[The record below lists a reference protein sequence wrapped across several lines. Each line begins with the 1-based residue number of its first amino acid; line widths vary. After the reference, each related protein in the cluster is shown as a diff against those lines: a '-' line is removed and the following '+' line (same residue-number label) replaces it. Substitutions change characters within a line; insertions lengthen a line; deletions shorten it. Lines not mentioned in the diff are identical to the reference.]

1 MKNYPI
7 TTPKLLLLCLTA
19 IGSSAALAQ
28 QLGTIPVPVAA
39 NPAFIQAGPSGMA
52 VQAVQTAPPAV
63 TATPVVSTA
72 PTATSPANTPAK
84 QAAQTDEKA
93 NEKANDRAKPVVANN
108 AQFVEKAAPDATPPK
123 GEVNPM
129 TGKVADIETL
139 TLTYE
144 REKLLAAIATEKQ
157 KRYAAE
163 RTANDQAMLTPPT
176 GPMKA
181 PLVGPAGANPGAPA
195 NAPAETP
202 VKPHK
207 VAKIKPVP
215 VMPAMPMLAGTMMQN
230 GERYA
235 IIEQGGDSV
244 VVKQGQTAF
253 GQTVGRISE
262 NGATLGGMMLSAQSP
277 SVMRVARNDSPI
289 GVTSGVGMQSVVG
302 SGPMPAPLSG
312 VNPALPLT
320 IPTQGQAPTNTA
332 MMQPMGIPATGAGV
346 GR

>member
-19 IGSSAALAQ
+19 IGSSTALAQ
-28 QLGTIPVPVAA
+28 QLGAIPVAVAA

-52 VQAVQTAPPAV
+52 AQAVQTASQAV
-63 TATPVVSTA
+63 TTTPVVSSTPA
-72 PTATSPANTPAK
+72 AGSPAATPAK

-93 NEKANDRAKPVVANN
+93 KPVVANN
-108 AQFVEKAAPDATPPK
+108 AQPTEKAAPDATPPK

-157 KRYAAE
+157 KRLTAE
-163 RTANDQAMLTPPT
+163 RTANDQAMPTPPS
-176 GPMKA
+176 GPIKA
-181 PLVGPAGANPGAPA
+181 PLVGPVGANPGAPA
-195 NAPAETP
+195 NAPAEIPTKP
-202 VKPHK
+202 VK
-207 VAKIKPVP
+207 VAKMKPVP

-253 GQTVGRISE
+253 GQTVGRITE
-262 NGATLGGMMLSAQSP
+262 NGATLGGMMLSAQAP
-277 SVMRVARNDSPI
+277 SVMRVARNDSQI
-289 GVTSGVGMQSVVG
+289 GATSGVGMQSVVG
-302 SGPMPAPLSG
+302 NGPMPAPLSG
-312 VNPALPLT
+312 PGVNPSLPLT

-332 MMQPMGIPATGAGV
+332 MMPQMGIPATGAGV

>member
-1 MKNYPI
+1 MKNHSI

-28 QLGTIPVPVAA
+28 QLGTIPVAVAA

-52 VQAVQTAPPAV
+52 AQAVQTAPQAV
-63 TATPVVSTA
+63 TASPVASTTPAASSPAPTPV
-72 PTATSPANTPAK
+72 K
-84 QAAQTDEKA
+84 QAIQTDEKV
-93 NEKANDRAKPVVANN
+93 NEKTNDKAKPVVASNVQP
-108 AQFVEKAAPDATPPK
+108 AEKAAPDATPPK

-144 REKLLAAIATEKQ
+144 REKLLAAIATERQ
-157 KRYAAE
+157 KRFAAE
-163 RTANDQAMLTPPT
+163 QTANDKAMPTPPT

-181 PLVGPAGANPGAPA
+181 PLVGPVGTNPGTPA
-195 NAPAETP
+195 NGQVETP
-202 VKPHK
+202 VKPVK
-207 VAKIKPVP
+207 VARIKPVP
-215 VMPAMPMLAGTMMQN
+215 VMPAMPKLAGTMMQN

-235 IIEQGGDSV
+235 IIEQSGESV

-253 GQTVGRISE
+253 GQAVGRISE
-262 NGATLGGMMLSAQSP
+262 SSVSLGGMMLSAQAP
-277 SVMRVARNDSPI
+277 SVMRVARNDIP
-289 GVTSGVGMQSVVG
+289 VGGASVGGTQSVAG
-302 SGPMPAPLSG
+302 NGPMPAPLSG
-312 VNPALPLT
+312 VNPSLPLT

-346 GR
+346 GG

>member
-1 MKNYPI
+1 MKNHPI
-7 TTPKLLLLCLTA
+7 TTPKLLLLCLAA
-19 IGSSAALAQ
+19 IGSSAASAQ
-28 QLGTIPVPVAA
+28 QLGAIPVAVAA
-39 NPAFIQAGPSGMA
+39 NPAFIQAGPSGIA
-52 VQAVQTAPPAV
+52 AQAVQTASQAV
-63 TATPVVSTA
+63 TTTPVVSSA
-72 PTATSPANTPAK
+72 PAAASPATTPAK

-93 NEKANDRAKPVVANN
+93 NDKAKPVVANN
-108 AQFVEKAAPDATPPK
+108 AQPAEKAAPDATPPK

-157 KRYAAE
+157 KRLTAE
-163 RTANDQAMLTPPT
+163 RTANDQAMPIPPS

-181 PLVGPAGANPGAPA
+181 PLVGPAGANPGAA
-195 NAPAETP
+195 SVNAQAEAP
-202 VKPHK
+202 VKPVK
-207 VAKIKPVP
+207 VARIKPVP

-235 IIEQGGDSV
+235 IIEQSGESV

-253 GQTVGRISE
+253 GQAVGRISE
-262 NGATLGGMMLSAQSP
+262 SSVSLGGMMLSAQAP
-277 SVMRVARNDSPI
+277 SVMRVARNDMPV
-289 GVTSGVGMQSVVG
+289 GGTSVGGTQSVAG
-302 SGPMPAPLSG
+302 NGPMPAPLSG
-312 VNPALPLT
+312 VNPSLPLT

-332 MMQPMGIPATGAGV
+332 MMPQMGIPATGAGV

>member
-28 QLGTIPVPVAA
+28 QLGAIPVAVAA
-39 NPAFIQAGPSGMA
+39 NPAFIQAGQSGMA
-52 VQAVQTAPPAV
+52 AQAVQTAPQAV
-63 TATPVVSTA
+63 AAAPVVSSTPA
-72 PTATSPANTPAK
+72 AVSPATTLAK

-93 NEKANDRAKPVVANN
+93 NDKAKSVIASNPQPAEKST
-108 AQFVEKAAPDATPPK
+108 PDTPPK

-157 KRYAAE
+157 KRLTAE
-163 RTANDQAMLTPPT
+163 RTANDQAMPTPPS

-181 PLVGPAGANPGAPA
+181 PLVGPAGANPGAA
-195 NAPAETP
+195 SVNAQAAAP
-202 VKPHK
+202 VKPVK
-207 VAKIKPVP
+207 VARIKPVP

-235 IIEQGGDSV
+235 IIEQSGESV

-253 GQTVGRISE
+253 GQAVGRISE
-262 NGATLGGMMLSAQSP
+262 SSVSLGGMMLSAQAP
-277 SVMRVARNDSPI
+277 SVMRVARNDMP
-289 GVTSGVGMQSVVG
+289 VGGASVGGTQSVAG
-302 SGPMPAPLSG
+302 NGPMPAPLSG
-312 VNPALPLT
+312 VNPSLPLT

-332 MMQPMGIPATGAGV
+332 MMPQMGIPATGSGV

>member
-1 MKNYPI
+1 MKNHPL

-28 QLGTIPVPVAA
+28 QLGAIPVAVAA

-52 VQAVQTAPPAV
+52 AQAIQTATQAV
-63 TATPVVSTA
+63 TATPVASTA

-93 NEKANDRAKPVVANN
+93 NEKTNDRAKPVLANN
-108 AQFVEKAAPDATPPK
+108 AQPTEKAAPDATPPK
-123 GEVNPM
+123 AEVNPM

-157 KRYAAE
+157 KRLTAE
-163 RTANDQAMLTPPT
+163 RTANDQAMPTPPS

-181 PLVGPAGANPGAPA
+181 PLVGPVGSNPGAPA
-195 NAPAETP
+195 NAPVETP
-202 VKPHK
+202 VKPVK
-207 VAKIKPVP
+207 VAKTKPVQ

-235 IIEQGGDSV
+235 IIEQSGESV

-253 GQTVGRISE
+253 GQAVGRISE
-262 NGATLGGMMLSAQSP
+262 SSVSLGGMMLSAQAP
-277 SVMRVARNDSPI
+277 SVMRVARNDMP
-289 GVTSGVGMQSVVG
+289 VGGASVGGTQSVAG
-302 SGPMPAPLSG
+302 NGPMPAPLSG
-312 VNPALPLT
+312 VNPSLPLT

-332 MMQPMGIPATGAGV
+332 MMQPMGIPATGAGI

>member
-28 QLGTIPVPVAA
+28 QLGAIPVAVAA

-52 VQAVQTAPPAV
+52 AQAVQTASLAV
-63 TATPVVSTA
+63 TATQVVSSTPA
-72 PTATSPANTPAK
+72 AASPAATPAK
-84 QAAQTDEKA
+84 QAAQTE
-93 NEKANDRAKPVVANN
+93 EKANDKAKPVVASN
-108 AQFVEKAAPDATPPK
+108 AQPAEKAAPDATPPK

-157 KRYAAE
+157 KRLTAE
-163 RTANDQAMLTPPT
+163 RTANDQAMPTPPS
-176 GPMKA
+176 GPIKA
-181 PLVGPAGANPGAPA
+181 PLVGPVGANPGAPA
-195 NAPAETP
+195 NAPAEIPAKP
-202 VKPHK
+202 VK
-207 VAKIKPVP
+207 VAKIKPAP

-235 IIEQGGDSV
+235 IIEQGGESL
-244 VVKQGQTAF
+244 VVKQGQMAF
-253 GQTVGRISE
+253 GQAVGRISE
-262 NGATLGGMMLSAQSP
+262 NSVSLGGMMLSAQAP
-277 SVMRVARNDSPI
+277 SVMRVARNDIPI
-289 GVTSGVGMQSVVG
+289 GGTSGGGMQSVAG
-302 SGPMPAPLSG
+302 NGPMPAPLSG

-332 MMQPMGIPATGAGV
+332 TMPQVSIPGAGV

>member
-1 MKNYPI
+1 MKNHSI

-19 IGSSAALAQ
+19 IGSNAALAQ
-28 QLGTIPVPVAA
+28 QLGAIPVAVAA
-39 NPAFIQAGPSGMA
+39 NPAFIQTGPSGMGA
-52 VQAVQTAPPAV
+52 QAVQTPAQPV
-63 TATPVVSTA
+63 AATPVAST
-72 PTATSPANTPAK
+72 TPAK
-84 QAAQTDEKA
+84 QATQTD
-93 NEKANDRAKPVVANN
+93 EKANDRAKPVVANN
-108 AQFVEKAAPDATPPK
+108 AQSVEKATPDATPPK

-129 TGKVADIETL
+129 TGKVADIEAL

-157 KRYAAE
+157 KRLTAE
-163 RTANDQAMLTPPT
+163 RTANDQAMPTPPS
-176 GPMKA
+176 GSMKA
-181 PLVGPAGANPGAPA
+181 PLVGPVGTNPAAPA
-195 NAPAETP
+195 NAPVETP
-202 VKPHK
+202 VKPVK

-320 IPTQGQAPTNTA
+320 IPTQGQTPTNTA

>member
-1 MKNYPI
+1 MKNHPL

-28 QLGTIPVPVAA
+28 QLGAIPVAVAA

-52 VQAVQTAPPAV
+52 AQAVQTASQAV
-63 TATPVVSTA
+63 TATQVVSST
-72 PTATSPANTPAK
+72 PAATPAK
-84 QAAQTDEKA
+84 QAAQTE
-93 NEKANDRAKPVVANN
+93 EKANDKTKPVVANN
-108 AQFVEKAAPDATPPK
+108 AQPTEKAAPDATPPK

-157 KRYAAE
+157 KRLTAE
-163 RTANDQAMLTPPT
+163 RTANDQAMPTPPS

-195 NAPAETP
+195 NGQVETP
-202 VKPHK
+202 VKPVK
-207 VAKIKPVP
+207 VARIKPVP

-235 IIEQGGDSV
+235 IIEQSGESV

-253 GQTVGRISE
+253 GQAVGRISE
-262 NGATLGGMMLSAQSP
+262 SSVSLGGMMLSAQAP
-277 SVMRVARNDSPI
+277 SVMRVARNDMPVGGASI
-289 GVTSGVGMQSVVG
+289 GGTQSVAG
-302 SGPMPAPLSG
+302 NGPMPAPLSG
-312 VNPALPLT
+312 VNPSLPLT

-332 MMQPMGIPATGAGV
+332 MMPQMGIPATGAGV

>member
-1 MKNYPI
+1 MKNHPI

-19 IGSSAALAQ
+19 IGSSAASAQ
-28 QLGTIPVPVAA
+28 QLGAIPVAVAA
-39 NPAFIQAGPSGMA
+39 NPAFIQAGQSGMA
-52 VQAVQTAPPAV
+52 AQAVQTASQAV
-63 TATPVVSTA
+63 TATQVVSSTPA
-72 PTATSPANTPAK
+72 AASPATTLAK
-84 QAAQTDEKA
+84 QTAQSDEKA
-93 NEKANDRAKPVVANN
+93 NDKAKSVVASN
-108 AQFVEKAAPDATPPK
+108 AQPAEKAAPDATPPK

-157 KRYAAE
+157 KRLTAE
-163 RTANDQAMLTPPT
+163 RTANDQAMPTPPS
-176 GPMKA
+176 GPIKA
-181 PLVGPAGANPGAPA
+181 PLVGPVGANPGAPA
-195 NAPAETP
+195 NGQVETP
-202 VKPHK
+202 VKPVK

-235 IIEQGGDSV
+235 IIEQSGESV

-253 GQTVGRISE
+253 GQAVGRISKSSVS
-262 NGATLGGMMLSAQSP
+262 LGGMMLSAQAP
-277 SVMRVARNDSPI
+277 SVMRVARNDIPVGGASV
-289 GVTSGVGMQSVVG
+289 GGMQSVAG
-302 SGPMPAPLSG
+302 NGPMPAPLSG
-312 VNPALPLT
+312 VNPSLPLT

-332 MMQPMGIPATGAGV
+332 MMPQMGIPATGAGV

>member
-1 MKNYPI
+1 MKNHPI
-7 TTPKLLLLCLTA
+7 TTPKLLLMCLTA

-28 QLGTIPVPVAA
+28 QLGAIPVAVAA

-52 VQAVQTAPPAV
+52 PQAVQTPPQAV
-63 TATPVVSTA
+63 TATPVVSSTPVA
-72 PTATSPANTPAK
+72 GSPAASPVK
-84 QAAQTDEKA
+84 QATQTDEKA
-93 NEKANDRAKPVVANN
+93 NDKAKPVVAST
-108 AQFVEKAAPDATPPK
+108 AQPAEKAAPDATPPK

-157 KRYAAE
+157 KRMTAE
-163 RTANDQAMLTPPT
+163 RTANDQVMPTAPT

-181 PLVGPAGANPGAPA
+181 PLVAPVGSNPGAPA
-195 NAPAETP
+195 NAPAEIPAKP
-202 VKPHK
+202 VK
-207 VAKIKPVP
+207 VAKMKPVP

-235 IIEQGGDSV
+235 IIEQSGESV

-253 GQTVGRISE
+253 GQAVGRISE
-262 NGATLGGMMLSAQSP
+262 SSVSLGGMMLSAQAP
-277 SVMRVARNDSPI
+277 SVMRVARNDIPVGGASV
-289 GVTSGVGMQSVVG
+289 GGMQSVAG
-302 SGPMPAPLSG
+302 NGPMPAPLSG
-312 VNPALPLT
+312 VNPSLPLT

-332 MMQPMGIPATGAGV
+332 MMPQMGIPATGAGV
-346 GR
+346 SR

>member
-1 MKNYPI
+1 MKNHPL

-19 IGSSAALAQ
+19 IGSSATSAQ
-28 QLGTIPVPVAA
+28 QLGTIPVAVAA

-52 VQAVQTAPPAV
+52 AQAVQTAPQAV
-63 TATPVVSTA
+63 TASPVASTTPAASSPAPTPV
-72 PTATSPANTPAK
+72 K
-84 QAAQTDEKA
+84 QAIQTDEKV
-93 NEKANDRAKPVVANN
+93 NEKTNDKAKPVVASNVQP
-108 AQFVEKAAPDATPPK
+108 AEKAAPDATPPK

-157 KRYAAE
+157 KRLTAE
-163 RTANDQAMLTPPT
+163 RTANDQAMPTPLS

-195 NAPAETP
+195 NGQVETP
-202 VKPHK
+202 VKPVK
-207 VAKIKPVP
+207 IAKIKPVP

-253 GQTVGRISE
+253 GQSVGRISE
-262 NGATLGGMMLSAQSP
+262 NGTTLGGMMLSAQAP
-277 SVMRVARNDSPI
+277 SVMRVARNDIP
-289 GVTSGVGMQSVVG
+289 VGGASVGGTQSVAG
-302 SGPMPAPLSG
+302 NGPMPAPLSG
-312 VNPALPLT
+312 VNPSLPLT

-332 MMQPMGIPATGAGV
+332 MMPQMGIPATGAGV